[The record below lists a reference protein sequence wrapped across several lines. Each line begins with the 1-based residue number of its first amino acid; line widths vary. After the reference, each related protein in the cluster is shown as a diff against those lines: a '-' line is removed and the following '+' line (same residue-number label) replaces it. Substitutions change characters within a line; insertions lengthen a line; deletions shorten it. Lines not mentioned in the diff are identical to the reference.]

1 MHIFFSETERG
12 RLRPSVDTPNFGPMT
27 SVGRRYRQVAR
38 AVEGPNLGPTA
49 EFSVAKQS
57 LERFA
62 GFEMERTRRAMG
74 SGSGRMVRAASG
86 IPVWRPGPEFGGCG
100 FAVCRHPPSV
110 ISRGNLVECHQF
122 PSLVSLRTENPQLE
136 QRRIAESCYSKRKA
150 CLAIYGGLRGQRG
163 GGVAC
168 GLCLFSS
175 FYAGSLQSPR
185 A

>member
-1 MHIFFSETERG
+1 MHIFCSETERG

-62 GFEMERTRRAMG
+62 GFEMERLRRAMG
-74 SGSGRMVRAASG
+74 GCSGRMVRRLLESQCGGLDLNSAVAVSRYADMPLLF
-86 IPVWRPGPEFGGCG
+86 ISPE
-100 FAVCRHPPSV
+100 ATWLSAT
-110 ISRGNLVECHQF
+110 S
-122 PSLVSLRTENPQLE
+122 SLSLRTENPQLE
-136 QRRIAESCYSKRKA
+136 QRRIAESCYPKRKA